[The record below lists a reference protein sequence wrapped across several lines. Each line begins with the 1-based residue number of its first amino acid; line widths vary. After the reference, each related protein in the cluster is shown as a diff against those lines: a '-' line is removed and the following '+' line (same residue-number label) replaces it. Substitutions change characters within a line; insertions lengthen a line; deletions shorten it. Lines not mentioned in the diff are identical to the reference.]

1 MPDVA
6 IVNQVGFRIEP
17 IALVILVALTPVAW
31 VVATARDTRRFV
43 AGVVLA
49 CLAWFVIWYPNLSG
63 LPLPSTIVNA
73 YQGLLPTYLYAF
85 QFPVNTD
92 PVQQFHLFATTRIL
106 GVPVPGAA
114 LLLAA
119 LVVTCVVVGYS
130 AWTWRIAAAERDA
143 AAARDAGSIA
153 RTGEA
158 G

>member
-1 MPDVA
+1 MPAAVDDRERLPGA
-6 IVNQVGFRIEP
+6 P
-17 IALVILVALTPVAW
+17 ADLTV
-31 VVATARDTRRFV
+31 R
-43 AGVVLA
+43 
-49 CLAWFVIWYPNLSG
+49 
-63 LPLPSTIVNA
+63 
-73 YQGLLPTYLYAF
+73 F

-92 PVQQFHLFATTRIL
+92 PVQQFHLFAATRIL

-143 AAARDAGSIA
+143 AARDAGSVA
-153 RTGEA
+153 PAGEA